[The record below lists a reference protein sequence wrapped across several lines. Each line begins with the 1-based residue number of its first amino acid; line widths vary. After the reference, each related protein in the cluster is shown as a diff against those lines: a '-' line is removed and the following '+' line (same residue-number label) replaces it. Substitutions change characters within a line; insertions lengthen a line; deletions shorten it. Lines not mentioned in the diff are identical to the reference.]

1 MNFSLYKQM
10 MKVNVKGV
18 MNYAIGAAFYI
29 FLMVWL
35 YPSMQ
40 ETAKPLNDMLKAMP
54 AGMTK
59 AFNLQNGFGSFE
71 AFISGEFYGLLYTLI
86 VSIFCVV
93 VPTQLMAKLVDQGSM
108 AYLLSTPTTRGKV
121 AFTQASVFLTGLF
134 LIAAITT
141 VCGIVGVHIFIDNT
155 SSFHIDRFIQ
165 LNLAAFALFVAL
177 GGISFLVS
185 SLSND
190 EKKATG
196 TSGMII
202 FGLYSLD
209 IIGKISDKIDWL
221 KDFTI
226 FTLYKPG
233 DIVNG
238 KGDLTQDCIILLL
251 IGFVAFIF
259 AILIFRKRDL
269 PL

>member
-18 MNYAIGAAFYI
+18 MNYAIGAAFYMI
-29 FLMVWL
+29 LMVWL
-35 YPSMQ
+35 YPSME
-40 ETAKPLNDMLKAMP
+40 ETAKPLNDMLKVMP
-54 AGMTK
+54 AGVTK

-71 AFISGEFYGLLYTLI
+71 SFISGEFYGLLFTLI
-86 VSIFCVV
+86 VSIFCVM
-93 VPTQLMAKLVDQGSM
+93 VPIQLMAKLVDQGSM
-108 AYLLSTPTTRGKV
+108 GYLLSTPTTRGKV
-121 AFTQASVFLTGLF
+121 AFTQASVFVTGLL
-134 LIAAITT
+134 LISAITT
-141 VCGIVGVHIFIDNT
+141 ICGIVGVHIFIDNA

-190 EKKATG
+190 EKKALG

-209 IIGKISDKIDWL
+209 IVGKISEKVEWL
-221 KDFTI
+221 KNFTI

-238 KGDLTQDCIILLL
+238 KANITLDCIILFL
-251 IGFVAFIF
+251 IGIVAFVI
-259 AILIFRKRDL
+259 AILIFKKRDL

>member
-1 MNFSLYKQM
+1 M

-134 LIAAITT
+134 LISAITT
-141 VCGIVGVHIFIDNT
+141 ASGILGVRIFIDDTNT
-155 SSFHIDRFIQ
+155 FHLVRFIQ
-165 LNLAAFALFVAL
+165 LNLAAFSLFVAL
-177 GGISFLVS
+177 GGISFLIS
-185 SLSND
+185 SVSND

-196 TSGMII
+196 ISGMII
-202 FGLYSLD
+202 FGFYSLD
-209 IIGKISDKIDWL
+209 IIGKISEKVDWL
-221 KDFTI
+221 RDFTV
-226 FTLYKPG
+226 FTLYKPA

-238 KGDLTQDCIILLL
+238 KGDVIQNCIILFAIGL
-251 IGFVAFIF
+251 IAFIVS
-259 AILIFRKRDL
+259 ILAFRKRDL

>member
-1 MNFSLYKQM
+1 
-10 MKVNVKGV
+10 
-18 MNYAIGAAFYI
+18 
-29 FLMVWL
+29 
-35 YPSMQ
+35 
-40 ETAKPLNDMLKAMP
+40 
-54 AGMTK
+54 
-59 AFNLQNGFGSFE
+59 
-71 AFISGEFYGLLYTLI
+71 
-86 VSIFCVV
+86 
-93 VPTQLMAKLVDQGSM
+93 MAKLVDQGSM

-121 AFTQASVFLTGLF
+121 AFTQASVFLTGLL
-134 LIAAITT
+134 LISAITT
-141 VCGIVGVHIFIDNT
+141 ACGIVGVHIFIDDT
-155 SSFHIDRFIQ
+155 SSFHVDRFIQ

-190 EKKATG
+190 EKKALG

-209 IIGKISDKIDWL
+209 IVGKISEKVDWL
-221 KDFTI
+221 KNFTI

-238 KGDLTQDCIILLL
+238 KANLTLDCIILFL
-251 IGFVAFIF
+251 IGIVAFVI
-259 AILIFRKRDL
+259 AILIFKKRDL

>member
-10 MKVNVKGV
+10 MKVNMKGV
-18 MNYAIGAAFYI
+18 MNYAVGAAFYI
-29 FLMVWL
+29 FLVVWI
-35 YPSMQ
+35 YPSM
-40 ETAKPLNDMLKAMP
+40 EKTTKPLNDMLNAMP

-71 AFISGEFYGLLYTLI
+71 SFISGEFYGLLFTLI
-86 VSIFCVV
+86 VSVFCVMI
-93 VPTQLMAKLVDQGSM
+93 PTQLMAKLVDQGSM

-134 LIAAITT
+134 LISAITT
-141 VCGIVGVHIFIDNT
+141 ACGILGVRIFINA
-155 SSFHIDRFIQ
+155 SSFHADRFIQ
-165 LNLAAFALFVAL
+165 LNLAAFALFFAL

-190 EKKATG
+190 EKKAMG

-202 FGLYSLD
+202 FGFYSLD
-209 IIGKISDKIDWL
+209 IIGKISEKVDWL
-221 KDFTI
+221 RDFTI
-226 FTLYKPG
+226 FTLYKPAEV
-233 DIVNG
+233 VNG
-238 KGDLTQDCIILLL
+238 KGDLVQNCIILFAIGL
-251 IGFVAFIF
+251 IAFIVS
-259 AILIFRKRDL
+259 ILVFRKRDL

>member
-1 MNFSLYKQM
+1 MNFSLYKHM
-10 MKVNVKGV
+10 MKVNIKGV

-29 FLMVWL
+29 VLVVWI
-35 YPSMQ
+35 YPGM
-40 ETAKPLNDMLKAMP
+40 EKTAKPLNDMLSAMP

-71 AFISGEFYGLLYTLI
+71 SFISGEFYGVLFTLI
-86 VSIFCVV
+86 VSIFCVM
-93 VPTQLMAKLVDQGSM
+93 VPIQLMAKLVDQGSM

-134 LIAAITT
+134 LISAITT
-141 VCGIVGVHIFIDNT
+141 ACGIIGVRIFINDAN
-155 SSFHIDRFIQ
+155 SFHVDRFIQ

-190 EKKATG
+190 EKKAMG
-196 TSGMII
+196 ISGMII
-202 FGLYSLD
+202 FGFYSLD
-209 IIGKISDKIDWL
+209 IVGKISEKIDWL
-221 KDFTI
+221 RDFTV
-226 FTLYKPG
+226 FTLYKPA

-238 KGDLTQDCIILLL
+238 KGDVIQNCIIL
-251 IGFVAFIF
+251 F
-259 AILIFRKRDL
+259 AIGLIAFLVSILVFRKRDL